1 MVRSLGVPRVFI
13 RQCLYL
19 AVLLAGALLLILV
32 ANKKQFIALNDYLPA
47 NLTPAF
53 FQPPA
58 NLFIIDVSINGCL
71 KFKSDTHTCG
81 LPANSGVGHWTRLD
95 KDLTLGLLWTKR
107 NYLSYK
113 KVKEE
118 LLNGEIDKAKREETR
133 VIVDLAVANRAVDE
147 KIAGNRKAMVPL
159 YVLNDLHG
167 AKVFDDET
175 HAKIVAEKGG
185 VEAVT
190 LEKDKLA
197 SAKMAENQ
205 SKLKGEAEGEARG
218 LAGPGESKEGA
229 KGLGEP
235 KGESKE
241 DVKQPESK
249 IEAKQPGAKGSK
261 SEPKEPEGE
270 IKGMD
275 QASKAGEP
283 GAKDLKSP
291 KDDPKASS
299 KDQKPINGSK
309 PKADDQ
315 KGAEA
320 KDEGEKAGEPPG
332 PESRK
337 EARSIASSRHEL
349 LIEYELPTPQQ
360 LAERGWVDKGHGI
373 WARYGASTDR
383 RAITAI
389 DVLFGADAV
398 EPRPNWKLIS
408 HGPLVDVGSAPER
421 PAFLSIRRGPRVDYK
436 KYQPALKINKDGKFK
451 ILQVADLHFLTGV
464 GKCRDPVPESSAEG
478 CEADPRTLRF
488 LSAVLD
494 HENPDLVVLTGDQI
508 FGQELPDLETALF
521 KALNP
526 FISRKIPYAVVMGNH
541 DDEGS
546 LTRAEVM
553 GLALSLPYSVAQTGP
568 PEIAGVGNYV
578 VTVEGQSLR
587 NLAVTLYF
595 LDTHRYLPNPK
606 VNPGYDWIKEL
617 QLKWLED
624 AAAYG
629 RAKVA
634 AYTKIPL
641 SMAFFHIPLPEFR
654 NTHAQPYIGEARE
667 PPTAPRYNTGA
678 RLVLLKIGVN
688 VVSVGHDH
696 ANDYCLMDED
706 KKIAKGESK
715 FWLCYGGGA
724 GEGGYGGYGGYV
736 RRVRTFELDTASGEI
751 KLWKRR
757 EDDPDKVFDEQIL
770 VSGGKVVN
778 F

>member
-32 ANKKQFIALNDYLPA
+32 ANKKQMIALNDYLPA
-47 NLTPAF
+47 NFTPAF

-58 NLFIIDVSINGCL
+58 NLFITDVSINGCL

-118 LLNGEIDKAKREETR
+118 LLNGEIDKAKREELR

-147 KIAGNRKAMVPL
+147 KIAGNHRAMVPL
-159 YVLNDLHG
+159 YVLKEFHG
-167 AKVFDDET
+167 AKVFDDES
-175 HAKIVAEKGG
+175 HAKMVGEKGG

-197 SAKMAENQ
+197 SAKMAGKPSEP
-205 SKLKGEAEGEARG
+205 KGEPEGEAKAQ
-218 LAGPGESKEGA
+218 AGPGETEEGAEGQAGPGETKEGA
-229 KGLGEP
+229 KDP
-235 KGESKE
+235 KGETL
-241 DVKQPESK
+241 
-249 IEAKQPGAKGSK
+249 GKGT
-261 SEPKEPEGE
+261 GE
-270 IKGMD
+270 
-275 QASKAGEP
+275 AGESVT
-283 GAKDLKSP
+283 KDSKPP
-291 KDDPKASS
+291 KDDPKANS
-299 KDQKPINGSK
+299 KDQKAATGLQ
-309 PKADDQ
+309 PKTDGQ
-315 KGAEA
+315 KGEDIVND
-320 KDEGEKAGEPPG
+320 KGETVGQRP
-332 PESRK
+332 K
-337 EARSIASSRHEL
+337 EARSLASSRHEL
-349 LIEYELPTPQQ
+349 LIEYEIPTPQQ

-398 EPRPNWKLIS
+398 EPRPNWKLVS

-421 PAFLSIRRGPRVDYK
+421 PAFLSIRRGPRADYK
-436 KYQPALKINKDGKFK
+436 KYQPTLKINKDGKFK

-464 GKCRDPVPESSAEG
+464 GRCRDPVPESSAEG

-494 HENPDLVVLTGDQI
+494 LEKPDLVVLTGDQI

-526 FISRKIPYAVVMGNH
+526 FISRQIPYAVVMGNH

-595 LDTHRYLPNPK
+595 LDTHRYLLNPK

-624 AAAYG
+624 AAAHG

-706 KKIAKGESK
+706 TKITKGESK

-736 RRVRTFELDTASGEI
+736 RRVRAFELDTASGEI

-757 EDDPDKVFDEQIL
+757 EDDPDKVFDEQVL